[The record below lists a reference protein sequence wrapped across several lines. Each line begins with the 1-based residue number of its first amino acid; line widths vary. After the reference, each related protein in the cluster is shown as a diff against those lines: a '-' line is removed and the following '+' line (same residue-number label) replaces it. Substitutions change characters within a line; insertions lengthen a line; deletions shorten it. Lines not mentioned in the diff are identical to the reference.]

1 MLTNIAN
8 DLDLLLTDLCHM
20 HPYGPGDAAIGER
33 TPGVREQTLHTLT
46 QHSGDT
52 LGRDSFLSSAE
63 AASRRLGDTTGSVIV
78 VVVVLLF
85 FLLSSAETVS
95 RRLADT
101 METVVVVVDGGVL
114 VVVCPPLNPPTDVGR
129 V

>member
-20 HPYGPGDAAIGER
+20 HSYGPGDAAIGER

-63 AASRRLGDTTGSVIV
+63 AASRRLGDTTGSDIV
-78 VVVVLLF
+78 VVVVLLL
-85 FLLSSAETVS
+85 LLSSAETAS

-101 METVVVVVDGGVL
+101 MESVVVVVDGGVL
-114 VVVCPPLNPPTDVGR
+114 VVVCPPLNPPTDVGH